1 LIRQRFLL
9 YIGAGTLALG
19 CRVAPPPLLEPA
31 GLNPVPYDSAAAWAS
46 RTAPAR
52 THAVRFRWRYQ
63 DERVRYAGRGM
74 VRVAPPDSLRFD
86 YAGPLGLGAGAAVV
100 LGDSVAWAEPGDKFR
115 TLVPAVRMLWAAL
128 GTVRAP
134 PHAVVWGRAELGAD
148 QTRWLW
154 RFIDGMDTLDYAFTA
169 RVSGEG
175 GLDAEWRRRG
185 KVLARSRTAWGVDR
199 VPTAARIDFPD
210 SPAWFELTVVGV
222 DTVAVIP
229 PALWRAQR

>member
-1 LIRQRFLL
+1 MIRQRFLL

-19 CRVAPPPLLEPA
+19 CPVAPPPLLEPI
-31 GLNPVPYDSAAAWAS
+31 GLDPVPYDSAAAWAA

-52 THAVRFRWRYQ
+52 TQAVRFRWRYQ
-63 DERVRYAGRGM
+63 DERARYAGRGM

-86 YAGPLGLGAGAAVV
+86 YAGPLGLGVGAAVV
-100 LGDSVAWAEPGDKFR
+100 LGDSVVWAEPADKFR

-134 PHAVVWGRAELGAD
+134 PDAVVRGRVVPGAG

-154 RFIDGMDTLDYAFTA
+154 RFIDGLDTLDYAFTA
-169 RVSGEG
+169 RTGGEG

-185 KVLARSRTAWGVDR
+185 KVLARSRTAWTADR
-199 VPTAARIDFPD
+199 VPTAARIDFPQ